1 MIGIYEDTDSLSACQ
16 PEFGLAP
23 DICKHC
29 RFFVT
34 APCVRSMDPRAAN
47 AVRSL
52 SPQGGGEPTEF
63 AARVDSNSPECAS
76 SRSHFPTVSRLRRGS
91 SAPQAFSLKML

>member
-23 DICKHC
+23 DICRHC

-52 SPQGGGEPTEF
+52 SPHVGVGVRGERDY
-63 AARVDSNSPECAS
+63 AHDRHVA
-76 SRSHFPTVSRLRRGS
+76 
-91 SAPQAFSLKML
+91 